1 MHFFETRSPTS
12 SCLDCR
18 GTTYHLFQV
27 TLMQHWSLANSL
39 FSNFAQIYHTEI
51 PLNIICEQENQFM
64 QSWTKLDVPSLY
76 KDSFFSFIKSTL
88 KTEKFPCTGS
98 TANALNFIYEGRILF
113 WSSLICNIWFTISTF
128 GSWHQVYC
136 GRDSIALPAVHG
148 VHGEPFFLLSGCGCF
163 LDPNRISA

>member
-27 TLMQHWSLANSL
+27 TLDAPLHWSLANSL
-39 FSNFAQIYHTEI
+39 FSNFAQIYHTEM
-51 PLNIICEQENQFM
+51 PLYIICEQENQFM

-98 TANALNFIYEGRILF
+98 IANALNFMKGGFFFGRL
-113 WSSLICNIWFTISTF
+113 WFAIFALLSHRLVPNT
-128 GSWHQVYC
+128 YC
-136 GRDSIALPAVHG
+136 GRDSIATDCLFTKVWPQMSEKAHL
-148 VHGEPFFLLSGCGCF
+148 EAKQSG
-163 LDPNRISA
+163 I